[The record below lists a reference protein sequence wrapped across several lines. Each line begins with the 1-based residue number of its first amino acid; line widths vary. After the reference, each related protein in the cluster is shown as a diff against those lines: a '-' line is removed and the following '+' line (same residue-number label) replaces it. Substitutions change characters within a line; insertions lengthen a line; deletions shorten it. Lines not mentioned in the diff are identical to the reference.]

1 MGNAQICTWNL
12 SLPIVNYVKKMSRI
26 RKYVYKE
33 LWAREVRL
41 PCSFFTNGE
50 FLAWGGVGRL
60 LWIRQS
66 LKKDD
71 PEIFCRI
78 YYSTKKHSQGQGSIS
93 AALSSPVF
101 VVSHGTLCIPKKKL
115 TNDKRSSEC
124 NLLLLWLEECNL
136 YYTFHIQL
144 GKRGTPSH
152 DGAVNKDDYSVTPLI
167 Y

>member
-1 MGNAQICTWNL
+1 
-12 SLPIVNYVKKMSRI
+12 MSQGSAI
-26 RKYVYKE
+26 
-33 LWAREVRL
+33 AMQ
-41 PCSFFTNGE
+41 FFYQRRV
-50 FLAWGGVGRL
+50 FGVGRGGQITLNPSVSKKRRPRNILSHL
-60 LWIRQS
+60 L
-66 LKKDD
+66 LDKKAFPRPGIDFRR
-71 PEIFCRI
+71 PLESGLCCVPWH
-78 YYSTKKHSQGQGSIS
+78 TVHS
-93 AALSSPVF
+93 
-101 VVSHGTLCIPKKKL
+101 KKKL